1 MKQEFHSKF
10 KETGVQDDDD
20 DDNDDDDDDD
30 KLFMWYG

>member
-10 KETGVQDDDD
+10 KETRVQDDD
-20 DDNDDDDDDD
+20 DDDDDDD

>member
-20 DDNDDDDDDD
+20 DDDDDD

>member
-20 DDNDDDDDDD
+20 DDDDADD

>member
-20 DDNDDDDDDD
+20 DDDDDDD

>member
-20 DDNDDDDDDD
+20 DDDDDDN
-30 KLFMWYG
+30 KLFTWYG

>member
-20 DDNDDDDDDD
+20 DDDDDDD
-30 KLFMWYG
+30 KLFMWYV